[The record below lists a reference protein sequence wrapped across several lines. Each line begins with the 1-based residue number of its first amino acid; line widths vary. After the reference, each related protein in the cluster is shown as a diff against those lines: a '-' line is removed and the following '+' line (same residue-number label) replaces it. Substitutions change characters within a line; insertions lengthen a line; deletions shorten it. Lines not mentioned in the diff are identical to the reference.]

1 MRMRISVSVILSHH
15 QACAQP
21 FVHGRLATDSCAKAG
36 RQVTDQVDGG
46 EVAFNG
52 KGIVAIRR
60 VLHALAHRIL
70 RPRGIL
76 RATQLKVASTLV
88 PRPLRRH

>member
-1 MRMRISVSVILSHH
+1 MAICMCIW
-15 QACAQP
+15 QAGQW
-21 FVHGRLATDSCAKAG
+21 VVTDSCAYGKL
-36 RQVTDQVDGG
+36 VNDQVDGG
-46 EVAFNG
+46 EVAFDG

-76 RATQLKVASTLV
+76 RATQLKVAPTLV